1 MSKILEARNELDA
14 KRKALADLFQ
24 AKPDLDFTSDEVE
37 DIRRKNA
44 ELSDLGAKY
53 DVLAEVEAI
62 AARTKAAYDLA
73 SRPVAAVPF
82 QTGDPRDLA
91 AMEASMWQQQPQRKS
106 LGQQFVEHDG
116 YTKSGHTGGPRFSFD
131 LDKVDLTEAFFKATL
146 TETGYVPAN
155 PRTNIVIPSAQ
166 RRLVVADLIPQ
177 TTTTLQIINYMRETT
192 FTNAAAAV
200 AEGATKPE
208 STLAYT
214 QISSPVQKIATT
226 LPLTEEVLD
235 DVPSMQSMVNDRL
248 ALMVLLEEEVEILS
262 GSGTPPDLTGFYN
275 TSGIQTQA
283 KSTDPAPDA
292 AYKAM
297 TLVRNTVGFADPSAW
312 IFHPTDW
319 QNIKLLRTTTGEYIW
334 GNPAEVGPDR
344 LWGLPVVQTIAA
356 TLGTGLTGDF
366 RMYSHISRRMGLRID
381 VGFINDDFTKNLLR
395 IRAEERLSLEVY
407 RPTAFC
413 TVTGL

>member
-1 MSKILEARNELDA
+1 MASKILEARNEMDT
-14 KRKALADLFQ
+14 KRKALADMF
-24 AKPDLDFTSDEVE
+24 AGKPDLDFTSEEVE

-62 AARTKAAYDLA
+62 ASRTKAAQELA
-73 SRPVAAVPF
+73 RQAAPTVPF
-82 QTGDPRDLA
+82 QTGAGDPANLQT
-91 AMEASMWQQQPQRKS
+91 MWQNQPQRKS
-106 LGQQFVEHDG
+106 IGRQFVEHGG
-116 YTKSGHTGGPRFSFD
+116 YTNSEHSGKSVRFSVD
-131 LDKVDLTEAFFKATL
+131 MDKLDLTEAFFKATL
-146 TETGYVPAN
+146 TETSFVPAN
-155 PRTNIVIPSAQ
+155 PRTNILIPSAQ

-192 FTNAAAAV
+192 FTNNAATV

-208 STLAYT
+208 SALAYT
-214 QISSPVQKIATT
+214 QIASPVQKIATT

-235 DVPSMQSMVNDRL
+235 DVPSMESMVNDRL
-248 ALMVLLEEEVEILS
+248 SLMIQLEEEVELLS

-334 GNPAEVGPDR
+334 GNPADMGPDR

-395 IRAEERLSLEVY
+395 LRAEERLSLEVY